1 MQSPT
6 QPRGMQSPQQTSEPA
21 FTSLYGEGRGLS
33 ERRITRPHAKSFGV
47 SIDSV
52 SPDDCPLLASGYYSS
67 SRQASQYLNPVPGGT
82 ENSSYCTV
90 RVPKMTYEEVVLPY
104 APRATPKTNTMRI
117 ETQTSESAFKSL
129 YSSSNQSQ
137 MESYTKFVQQGAELQ
152 ALQIGFQKLQ
162 LSLNLAQQTNMS
174 LSAEL
179 LQTQAALQQ
188 AQTASQ
194 VSQTQAGTQHSQYT
208 GGTQAAA
215 IQQQYDE
222 SRSADSASVKATV
235 LDLMPSQLPGRG
247 SSMSQKRGPGMAP
260 EGGSGRGTPQASIC
274 FTCFTGTA
282 VLAFLA
288 LLAGMAPAGGLGR
301 GTPKAS
307 AARLPCFT
315 SSTGTQV
322 LALLALLVQK
332 YLRCLL
338 YWYKSTCFTCCTG
351 ALGRLRKWHAAHA
364 STRSRKKKAN

>member
-1 MQSPT
+1 
-6 QPRGMQSPQQTSEPA
+6 
-21 FTSLYGEGRGLS
+21 
-33 ERRITRPHAKSFGV
+33 
-47 SIDSV
+47 
-52 SPDDCPLLASGYYSS
+52 
-67 SRQASQYLNPVPGGT
+67 
-82 ENSSYCTV
+82 
-90 RVPKMTYEEVVLPY
+90 
-104 APRATPKTNTMRI
+104 
-117 ETQTSESAFKSL
+117 L

-215 IQQQYDE
+215 IQQQNDQ

-235 LDLMPSQLPGRG
+235 LDLMPSQLPGG
-247 SSMSQKRGPGMAP
+247 DSSMPQKRGPGMAP

-282 VLAFLA
+282 VLALLA

-301 GTPKAS
+301 GTPNLKGK
-307 AARLPCFT
+307 R
-315 SSTGTQV
+315 QV
-322 LALLALLVQK
+322 LHVCLALLRLLVHK
-332 YLRCLL
+332 CLRCLL
-338 YWYKSTCFTCCTG
+338 YWYTSACVACFTGTKVL
-351 ALGRLRKWHAAHA
+351 ALLAVLAH
-364 STRSRKKKAN
+364 